1 MGMRKGLGKDHTFN
15 ARTHK
20 GYLHDGSKTPPRQSC
35 RRLQLCWE
43 HAWQERL
50 EGWGGG
56 VLCSENLGGREF
68 TSVRIQGM
76 HYSKESHE
84 VLNNLILAMKKL
96 FYGDSQPVG
105 PNPL

>member
-1 MGMRKGLGKDHTFN
+1 MEGHIKGIYMTEAKLHPASHVADCSSDRSMLGKNVWRD
-15 ARTHK
+15 
-20 GYLHDGSKTPPRQSC
+20 
-35 RRLQLCWE
+35 
-43 HAWQERL
+43 
-50 EGWGGG
+50 GGG